1 MREPLHDHTMPPAM
15 RQFTD
20 TERIL
25 SATLETTPLVF
36 VDVET
41 TGLDPSRGDRVCEV
55 ALIRR
60 EPNGSTYE
68 WSQLVDPE
76 RPISRG
82 AYAVNR
88 ISASM
93 LKGAP
98 TFKSIIPEVNDVTD
112 GAVWVAHNAPFDLG
126 FVRSEYKK
134 ARRTFVDRP
143 VVDTVHLARRH
154 FRFPSNRLGELA
166 RQFGIAAP
174 DAHRALGDCRTTL
187 AVFECIISSAYKERS
202 PQISDLVL
210 HADRMKPGG
219 DPWTMLPPSLEH
231 MLSESRE
238 IEIVYVTAAGSRSV
252 RRVTVVDVVQKSRDL
267 YLVTHCHMRGDQ
279 RTFRLDRI
287 VDWKTP
293 TTVRDE

>member
-1 MREPLHDHTMPPAM
+1 MPAAS
-15 RQFTD
+15 RKFIDVEQILNGTLD
-20 TERIL
+20 TV
-25 SATLETTPLVF
+25 PLVF

-41 TGLDPSRGDRVCEV
+41 TGLDPSRGDRVCEL

-68 WSQLVDPE
+68 WSQLIDPQ

-88 ISASM
+88 ISASL

-98 TFKSIIPEVNDVTD
+98 LFASVISEVNEVIN

-126 FVRSEYKK
+126 FVQCEYKK
-134 ARRTFVDRP
+134 ARRTLVDRP

-154 FRFPSNRLGELA
+154 FRFPSNRLSELA
-166 RQFGIAAP
+166 RQFGISTP

-187 AVFECIISSAYKERS
+187 AVFECIITAAYQGQS
-202 PQISDLVL
+202 PQISGLVV
-210 HADRMKPGG
+210 HADRMNPNGN
-219 DPWTMLPPSLEH
+219 PWTMLPPSLEH
-231 MLSESRE
+231 MLAESRDVD
-238 IEIVYVTAAGSRSV
+238 IVYVTADGARTV
-252 RRVTVVDVVQKSRDL
+252 RRVTVVKVVQKSRDL
-267 YLVTHCHMRGDQ
+267 YLVAHCHLRGDE

-287 VDWKTP
+287 VDWMSP
-293 TTVRDE
+293 LDTTRCVE

>member
-1 MREPLHDHTMPPAM
+1 M
-15 RQFTD
+15 
-20 TERIL
+20 L
-25 SATLETTPLVF
+25 SSTLEATPLVF

-41 TGLDPSRGDRVCEV
+41 TGLDPSRGDRICEI

-60 EPNGSTYE
+60 EPSGSTYE
-68 WSQLVDPE
+68 WSQLVDPQ

-88 ISASM
+88 ISASL

-98 TFKSIIPEVNDVTD
+98 TFDSIISEVNDVID

-126 FVRSEYKK
+126 FVRSEYRK
-134 ARRTFVDRP
+134 ARRTLVDRP

-187 AVFECIISSAYKERS
+187 AVFECIINSAYKDKS

-210 HADRMKPGG
+210 HADRLKPSGN
-219 DPWTMLPPSLEH
+219 PWTMLPPSLEH
-231 MLSESRE
+231 MLAESRD

-267 YLVTHCHMRGDQ
+267 YLVTHCHVRREE

-287 VDWKTP
+287 VDWKTA
-293 TTVRDE
+293 TVSPNE